1 MAEKDKKFW
10 MDTLS
15 DFLNQEDLFV
25 DPNEVKD
32 TGKYEDYN
40 FLLSSGEWGI
50 VDGINTVGEIFELF
64 ETQFEL
70 SYIRDLADEAK
81 LYGLKLPEAVRGY
94 EPDQWEYWVELRN
107 AYEAGELQLEGDAK
121 EYFENHEYE
130 FDVVELVTRHF
141 EDFTIAEWLES
152 NTHYHTYRVGCFWQ
166 MYGHIEVRA
175 RNMEEAQKAVK
186 KLAATCPLPDDGEYL
201 DDSFELD
208 EENIEEAD

>member
-10 MDTLS
+10 MNTLS
-15 DFLNQEDLFV
+15 DFLNQEYLFV

-94 EPDQWEYWVELRN
+94 KPDQWEYWVELRN
-107 AYEAGELQLEGDAK
+107 AYEAGELQLEGDVK

-141 EDFTIAEWLES
+141 EDFTIEEWLE
-152 NTHYHTYRVGCFWQ
+152 TDMYYHTYRVGCSWRL
-166 MYGHIEVRA
+166 YGHIKIRA
-175 RNMEEAQKAVK
+175 KNEKEALKKARQ
-186 KLAATCPLPDDGEYL
+186 LAMKCSLPDDGEYVH
-201 DDSFELD
+201 DSFELD

>member
-141 EDFTIAEWLES
+141 EDFTIEEWLE
-152 NTHYHTYRVGCFWQ
+152 TDTTIIHT
-166 MYGHIEVRA
+166 A
-175 RNMEEAQKAVK
+175 
-186 KLAATCPLPDDGEYL
+186 
-201 DDSFELD
+201 
-208 EENIEEAD
+208 

>member
-10 MDTLS
+10 MNTLS
-15 DFLNQEDLFV
+15 DFLNQENLFV

-40 FLLSSGEWGI
+40 FLLSSGEWGV

-64 ETQFEL
+64 EPQFEL
-70 SYIRDLADEAK
+70 SYIGDLADEAT

-107 AYEAGELQLEGDAK
+107 AYEAGELRLEGDAK

-141 EDFTIAEWLES
+141 EDFTIEEWLEGEPRKKV
-152 NTHYHTYRVGCFWQ
+152 YRFGCSWQ
-166 MYGHIEVRA
+166 LYGHITVRA
-175 RNMEEAQKAVK
+175 KNEEEALKKAK
-186 KLAATCPLPDDGEYL
+186 KLARVCPLPKDGEYL
-201 DDSFELD
+201 EDSFELD